1 MTASPWF
8 GCPYPRSPS
17 PIVTSTEF
25 SDIVDQHYT
34 QLYRFAYSLA
44 KDAHTAADL
53 TQQAFYVLA
62 DKGHQ
67 IRERARAK
75 SWLFTTLHR
84 EFLKQRR
91 RDQRVSFVEDSE
103 VLLDPQDHHQGD
115 ADNARALDAATAVNA
130 LDQLD
135 ELYRAPLTLFYL
147 QQVSYKEIAAILD
160 IPIGTVMSRL
170 SRGKAQLRKI
180 IDSGSAENVIPFVAS
195 GPKSDSPDSSNTR
208 TSTNV

>member
-1 MTASPWF
+1 MAPSLPANPLPASTNPT
-8 GCPYPRSPS
+8 
-17 PIVTSTEF
+17 VTSTEVA
-25 SDIVDQHYT
+25 DIVDEHYAP
-34 QLYRFAYSLA
+34 LYRFAYSLA
-44 KDAHTAADL
+44 KDVHSAADL

-67 IRERARAK
+67 IREQARAK

-91 RDQRVSFVEDSE
+91 RAQRVTFVEDTE
-103 VLLDPQDHHQGD
+103 VFLDPEDHHQG
-115 ADNARALDAATAVNA
+115 ADENTRALDSATAVNA

-170 SRGKAQLRKI
+170 SRGKNQLRKL
-180 IDSGSAENVIPFVAS
+180 IDSGAAGNVIPFPPS
-195 GPKSDSPDSSNTR
+195 KSKNPNPATATNSTSP
-208 TSTNV
+208 NV

>member
-1 MTASPWF
+1 M
-8 GCPYPRSPS
+8 
-17 PIVTSTEF
+17 TSTEF
-25 SDIVDQHYT
+25 TDIVDEHYAP
-34 QLYRFAYSLA
+34 LYRFAYSLA
-44 KDAHTAADL
+44 KDAHSAADL

-62 DKGHQ
+62 EKGHQ

-91 RDQRVSFVEDSE
+91 RAQRVAFVEDTE
-103 VLLDPQDHHQGD
+103 ALLDPEDHHQGD
-115 ADNARALDAATAVNA
+115 DANTRALDSATAVNA

-170 SRGKAQLRKI
+170 SRGKNQLRKI
-180 IDSGSAENVIPFVAS
+180 IDSGAAANVIPFPNNESKNPEPATAATR
-195 GPKSDSPDSSNTR
+195 PSP
-208 TSTNV
+208 NV